1 LNRAGVGDIYAI
13 RTALLDWKLAAKTR
27 GDEFNPEVAREAE
40 EVIRQ
45 LRVSAADIRSVT
57 NAGIER
63 IVASHAKESSLQRPY
78 TLWRESEGMKNVVIH
93 GLWPA
98 EGSEHSF
105 FYALEKLTGRHF
117 VHGEAVGAGS
127 VISFYL
133 HGDDVDT
140 VIRDLD
146 SFGLE
151 FRPAQYG
158 VSFEEFESAIN
169 SMMDVTLAMRIDYPI
184 FRQRNLTKEEIKEI
198 WKILS

>member
-1 LNRAGVGDIYAI
+1 
-13 RTALLDWKLAAKTR
+13 
-27 GDEFNPEVAREAE
+27 
-40 EVIRQ
+40 
-45 LRVSAADIRSVT
+45 
-57 NAGIER
+57 
-63 IVASHAKESSLQRPY
+63 
-78 TLWRESEGMKNVVIH
+78 
-93 GLWPA
+93 
-98 EGSEHSF
+98 
-105 FYALEKLTGRHF
+105 
-117 VHGEAVGAGS
+117 VGAGS